1 MQHRIAPLL
10 TLLILWTLLPA
21 AAQLP
26 EGEADPGENA
36 QEGPPEGVFIDTVD
50 VSIVNVEV
58 YVTDKNGTRVAGL
71 TRDDFE
77 LRLDRKPVAITN
89 FYAVEN
95 GKARSG
101 EGIELAAEP
110 AAEPGID
117 PLTREAPTVPEEQRL
132 HLVVYIDNF
141 NLHPFSRN
149 RAIRFVRTFLRTR
162 LRRDDQVMLVSYDR
176 SLHVRHPFTSDA
188 EIIASALYELEEVS
202 GHAVH
207 RDSDRRDIM
216 ETIYDALDDD
226 YQMTTAGVNSVR
238 SRVEAYAEAIYND
251 MSFSIDAVREIVESL
266 AGLPGRKAI
275 LYVSDGLPMR
285 PGEDAFYAV
294 HNEFQDSSVL
304 MDVQNY
310 DLSRRFQSLTALANA
325 NRVTFYTIDAEGLRT
340 YSYLD
345 VANRAAGGG
354 AFIDQTH
361 FANIQAP
368 LQMMAKETG
377 GMAILNTNDF
387 TEPLERVADDFS
399 SYYSLGFSS
408 ADTVGRYHRI
418 EVEVKDRKGLTVRHR
433 EGYRDKPV
441 TVRMA
446 DTTLAALHYGYENN
460 PLAVDLELGRE
471 IPQEEGLYLV
481 EVVIRIPLGKLSFIE
496 QQDKV
501 HGRIRL
507 FLAAMD
513 SEGGM
518 APVQDLPVPIAI
530 SRGEFD
536 KAREADFRYEVS
548 LQMRRGRQRVAI
560 GVHDEIGAISAFITR
575 GLSVG
580 R

>member
-1 MQHRIAPLL
+1 MQHRIAPVL

-26 EGEADPGENA
+26 ERKAATGEGA

-50 VSIVNVEV
+50 VNIVNVEV
-58 YVTDKNGTRVAGL
+58 YVTDKSGNRVAGL

-77 LRLDRKPVAITN
+77 LRLDRKPVAVTN
-89 FYAVEN
+89 FYAVEG

-101 EGIELAAEP
+101 EGIELVEEP
-110 AAEPGID
+110 ASEPAVGR
-117 PLTREAPTVPEEQRL
+117 PEPEAPSVPEEQRL

-162 LRRDDQVMLVSYDR
+162 LRREDRVMLVSYER
-176 SLHVRHPFTSDA
+176 SLHIRHPFTSDS
-188 EIIASALYELEEVS
+188 EIIASALYELEELS

-226 YQMTTAGVNSVR
+226 YQQTPTGINSVR
-238 SRVEAYAEAIYND
+238 SRVESYAEALYND

-304 MDVQNY
+304 MDIQNY
-310 DLSRRFQSLTALANA
+310 DLSRRFQSLTSLANA

-368 LQMMAKETG
+368 LQMLAAETG

-387 TEPLERVADDFS
+387 TKPLNRVADDFA

-408 ADTVGRYHRI
+408 AGTVGRYHRI
-418 EVEVKDRKGLTVRHR
+418 EVIVKGRKGLTVRHR

-441 TVRMA
+441 TSRMA
-446 DTTLAALHYGYENN
+446 DTTMAALHYGYQNN
-460 PLAVDLELGRE
+460 PLGIDLELGRQSL
-471 IPQEEGLYLV
+471 QEEGHFLV
-481 EVVIRIPLGKLSFIE
+481 EVVIKIPLGGLAFIE

-507 FLAAMD
+507 FMAAMD

-518 APVQDLPVPIAI
+518 APVQDMAVPIAI
-530 SRGEFD
+530 PRADFER
-536 KAREADFRYEVS
+536 ARETDFRYQVS

-560 GVHDEIGAISAFITR
+560 GVRDEIGAVSAFVTR